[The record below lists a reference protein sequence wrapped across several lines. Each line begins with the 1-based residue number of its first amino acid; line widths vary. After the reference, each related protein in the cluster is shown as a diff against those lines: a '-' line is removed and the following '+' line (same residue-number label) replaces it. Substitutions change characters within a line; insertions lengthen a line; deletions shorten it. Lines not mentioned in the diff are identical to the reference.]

1 MLDSTTRSFLVFLV
15 SLAGLGC
22 GKLSGLFLREG
33 EARRSKREQHVNAG
47 EYVETLGLPHEVEEE
62 YTQQEEDRKC
72 CTDCDG
78 IVVAVSVG
86 HYSDTTDQAFCQ
98 EKNTACQNYSIH
110 DTAYYAGDIVSSSS
124 VIYTFEEKTANLF
137 SRVLLRTYPD
147 RLECGL

>member
-62 YTQQEEDRKC
+62 HTQQEEDRKC
-72 CTDCDG
+72 CTDSDG
-78 IVVAVSVG
+78 IVVAVSVS

-124 VIYTFEEKTANLF
+124 GIYTFEEKTANLF
-137 SRVLLRTYPD
+137 SRVLLWTDPD